1 MPPDLPLRR
10 NREFVALWV
19 GQAGSALG
27 TSISSLAYP
36 LLLLA
41 VTGSPAIAGAVAAV
55 LAGTTFVLRIPAG
68 VVADRLDRKRLML
81 LCDGGRLLAVGSL
94 GLAVVLDE
102 LHLAHVFFVAVVE
115 GALGVLFA
123 PAEQAAVR
131 AVVAPTQLRDAIATN
146 QARQQVAGLVG
157 PSLGGA
163 LFGLGRGVPF
173 LADALSYAVSFLAV
187 LTIRTPLPAGRR
199 SHPEQRL
206 RHELGEGLRWLWQQP
221 YLRYVVVWLAGAG
234 LLFSSLGIVTVVIAQ
249 QLDATPAQIGIT
261 FTIAGAGGLAGAL
274 AAPSL
279 LRRAAPALIVTSFAW
294 TSTAAVF
301 SLLLVESVYLLG
313 LVTAAANFLVPAVI
327 ALVMTEVAERAPEA
341 ILGRANSATV
351 QILTLFNPA
360 APAVAGVALQTLGT
374 NTTVVSYGLAFA
386 LLAIIMTTS
395 TLVRTRSAD

>member
-1 MPPDLPLRR
+1 M
-10 NREFVALWV
+10 ALWV

-55 LAGTTFVLRIPAG
+55 LAATTFVLRIPAG
-68 VVADRLDRKRLML
+68 VVADLLDRRRLML
-81 LCDGGRLLAVGSL
+81 LCDAGRMVAVGSL
-94 GLAVVLDE
+94 GLAIVLDE
-102 LHLAHVFFVAVVE
+102 LHLAHVFLVAVVE

-157 PSLGGA
+157 PSVGGA
-163 LFGLGRGVPF
+163 LFGLGRGLPF
-173 LADALSYAVSFLAV
+173 LADALSYAISFLAV
-187 LTIRTPLPAGRR
+187 LTLRTPLPAGQR
-199 SHPEQRL
+199 SRPERRL

-221 YLRYVVVWLAGAG
+221 YLRYLVVWLAGAG
-234 LLFSSLGIVTVVIAQ
+234 LLFSSLGIVTVVVAQ
-249 QLDATPAQIGIT
+249 DLEATPAQIGIT

-279 LRRAAPALIVTSFAW
+279 LRRAAPALLVTGFAW
-294 TSTAAVF
+294 ISTAAVL
-301 SLLLVESVYLLG
+301 SLLLVESVWLLG
-313 LVTAAANFLVPAVI
+313 LVMAAANFLVPAVI
-327 ALVMTEVAERAPEA
+327 ALVMSEVAERAPEA

-351 QILTLFNPA
+351 QILTLFNPV
-360 APAVAGVALQTLGT
+360 APALAGLALQTIGT
-374 NTTVVSYGLAFA
+374 VITVVSYGVAFA
-386 LLAIIMTTS
+386 LLAIVMTTS
-395 TLVRTRSAD
+395 TVLRTGPAN